1 MSTGRS
7 FLRGQ
12 RLYYELESAIDIVS
26 RASRMAREI
35 QKRYCDATQNL
46 GEATTIA
53 KDDASPVTIADL
65 AVQALILGELH
76 SIFPQ
81 DRFVAEET
89 SSSVR
94 DGRMEEAIRS
104 WLAKYSTRGVD
115 TRVRESIDLGADSG
129 GNQGRVWVLDPVD
142 GTKGFLRN
150 QQFCIAL
157 ALLVDGLAE
166 LGVLGCPNLS
176 AIHEAE
182 RVTSSYTEGGEGE
195 KCLTIVN
202 GSDGCVFFAAS
213 GTGAFMQSLADTE
226 TPSKP
231 QQIHVNANTDPSW
244 AVMAES
250 VERGHS
256 SHSLTGRMIRIL
268 GIRQRL
274 GVDSQCKYGLLSRGE
289 ACVFLRFPRPG
300 YVENIWDHAA
310 GAVVLKEAGGKVTD
324 AMGSEL
330 DFSRGRKLSNAR
342 GIVATNGHM
351 HPAVLAAVKHVLAED
366 AA

>member
-1 MSTGRS
+1 MARS
-7 FLRGQ
+7 LLAGH
-12 RLYYELESAIDIVS
+12 RLQHELESAVDIVS

-35 QKRYCDATQNL
+35 QKRYCDATQTV
-46 GEATTIA
+46 GDATTLA
-53 KDDASPVTIADL
+53 KADASPVTIADL

-76 SIFPQ
+76 MLFPE

-89 SSSVR
+89 SSSVQ
-94 DGRMEEAIRS
+94 DERMEGAIRT
-104 WLAKYSTRGVD
+104 WLTQYSTRGVD
-115 TRVRESIDLGADSG
+115 ERVRDSIDLGSDAG
-129 GNQGRVWVLDPVD
+129 GCRGRIWVLDPVD

-176 AIHEAE
+176 AAQEAE
-182 RVTSSYTEGGEGE
+182 RIASGYTEGIEGE

-202 GSDGCVFFAAS
+202 GTDGCVFFAAR
-213 GTGAFMQSLADTE
+213 GAGAYMQSLTDRREQAL
-226 TPSKP
+226 P

-250 VERGHS
+250 VESGHS
-256 SHSLTGRMIRIL
+256 SHSLTGKMIRIL

-310 GAVVLKEAGGKVTD
+310 GTVVLTEAGGRVTD
-324 AMGSEL
+324 ALGGEL
-330 DFSRGRKLSNAR
+330 DFSHGRKLPNVR

-366 AA
+366 VTSG